1 MLLSLQITQRRGNF
15 LFMDT
20 KLFGSGGVVA
30 QKLSDSIKSVE
41 RFDTNFVTHLWGLLA
56 SISEEQKTNA
66 RKLSIV
72 F

>member
-1 MLLSLQITQRRGNF
+1 
-15 LFMDT
+15 MDT